1 MGRLVTVKTLKPYY
15 IKVDSR
21 AIRVILAYR
30 HFSVLINDELYQFI
44 PIEAKE
50 IRINRK
56 TRRIENIGARF
67 AFQKDKDI
75 IYIAMTK
82 LVSLPDFLLQL
93 YTIVES
99 YLAEEKDQLEQV
111 DIIDE
116 NVSILIQQLEKQNIK
131 RLIDYSLDNRDEEA
145 FNKLVKLIQ

>member
-1 MGRLVTVKTLKPYY
+1 MGSLETIKMLKPYY
-15 IKVDSR
+15 IKVDAR
-21 AIRVILAYR
+21 AIRVILAYK

-99 YLAEEKDQLEQV
+99 YFAEEKDQLEQV

-145 FNKLVKLIQ
+145 FHKLVKLIQ

>member
-1 MGRLVTVKTLKPYY
+1 VGRLVTVKTLKPYY

>member
-1 MGRLVTVKTLKPYY
+1 MVTVKTLKPYY

-99 YLAEEKDQLEQV
+99 YFAEEKDQLEQV

>member
-1 MGRLVTVKTLKPYY
+1 MVTVKTLKPYY

>member
-1 MGRLVTVKTLKPYY
+1 MGCLVTVKTLKPYY
-15 IKVDSR
+15 IKVDAR

-82 LVSLPDFLLQL
+82 LISLPDFLLQL
-93 YTIVES
+93 YSIVES
-99 YLAEEKDQLEQV
+99 YLAEEKNELEQLHLS
-111 DIIDE
+111 DE
-116 NVSILIQQLEKQNIK
+116 SVLTLIQQLERQNIK
-131 RLIDYSLDNRDEEA
+131 RLIDYSLDNRDKEA
-145 FNKLVKLIQ
+145 FHKLVKLIQ

>member
-1 MGRLVTVKTLKPYY
+1 LVTVKTLKPYY

>member
-1 MGRLVTVKTLKPYY
+1 MVTVKTLRPYY

-21 AIRVILAYR
+21 AIRVILAYQY
-30 HFSVLINDELYQFI
+30 FSVLINDELYQFI

-56 TRRIENIGARF
+56 TRKVENIGARF

-82 LVSLPDFLLQL
+82 LISLPDFLLQL
-93 YTIVES
+93 YSIVES
-99 YLAEEKDQLEQV
+99 HFAKEEEK
-111 DIIDE
+111 IDHRVNE
-116 NVSILIQQLEKQNIK
+116 IDHNLSEFIQQLEEENIK
-131 RLIDYSLDNRDEEA
+131 RLIDYSLDKGDEES
-145 FNKLVKLIQ
+145 FKQLVKLMK